1 MTTLCAQ
8 AILIDEL
15 LVDGYQFVRAAR
27 LQSDAIERRFTQYS
41 QMSGRRFLVSLK
53 EVINSEIILK
63 CWLLIEVD
71 IDFWEKHLKIEV
83 EEFEISINKAFDVQA
98 DDIMEAVLDD
108 KATDVAITISN
119 YVARK
124 LWNGVNVTT
133 VN

>member
-27 LQSDAIERRFTQYS
+27 LRSDAIERCFTQYS

-53 EVINSEIILK
+53 EVINSERILK

-71 IDFWEKHLKIEV
+71 IDFWEKHLKTEV
-83 EEFEISINKAFDVQA
+83 EEFEISIKKHSMFKLTTSWKQFWM
-98 DDIMEAVLDD
+98 IKQQKSQLLFL
-108 KATDVAITISN
+108 IT
-119 YVARK
+119 
-124 LWNGVNVTT
+124 
-133 VN
+133 